1 MSWED
6 IIKRRFSVKGARPT
20 RYKREPETPYSP
32 FKDSKGVNEAREAK
46 RKEAYKK
53 RKKDKDV
60 KKAEQFN
67 IKDLYFEEV
76 FSMGMHRAEYEVNDD
91 ITLSIIGGAY
101 YNSTPEKML
110 GDGDEYTEWEVGV
123 MKNDKVID
131 QHPYMDEDDIRELI
145 ERLRKK

>member
-1 MSWED
+1 MTWED
-6 IIKRRFSVKGARPT
+6 IIKKQFS
-20 RYKREPETPYSP
+20 
-32 FKDSKGVNEAREAK
+32 
-46 RKEAYKK
+46 
-53 RKKDKDV
+53 
-60 KKAEQFN
+60 
-67 IKDLYFEEV
+67 IKDLYFEEN

-123 MKNDKVID
+123 MKNNKIIE

-145 ERLRKK
+145 EELRKKR